1 MNNICDKELND
12 IILENKNLIYD
23 LANKYNRKNISNIK
37 DDLFQVG
44 ALGMIDAYKH
54 YDPSKNTK
62 FTTFAY
68 LYVNGEIKKFIR
80 EDRMIKVSRDIIYL
94 CSQIEHAKQLLTQK
108 LKREATIS
116 ELSSFLEISEE
127 KIISALEYNNSIQSI
142 DEPINDEGKE
152 LTIQDVVYER
162 ENYDKLDLIWLRDEL
177 SRLSPV
183 EKEIINMRYFE
194 GMTQSETATILG
206 LSQVNVSRTESRL
219 LLSLRNK
226 ASK

>member
-1 MNNICDKELND
+1 MNNICDERLSD
-12 IILENKNLIYD
+12 IILENKSLIYD
-23 LANKYNRKNISNIK
+23 LANKYNHKNNPNIK
-37 DDLFQVG
+37 DDLFQAG
-44 ALGMIDAYKH
+44 AMGMIDAYKH

-68 LYVNGEIKKFIR
+68 LYVNGEIKRFIR

-94 CSQIEHAKQLLTQK
+94 CSRIERARDLLAQK

-116 ELSSFLEISEE
+116 ELSLFLEISED
-127 KIISALEYNNSIQSI
+127 KIITALEYNNSIQSI
-142 DEPINDEGKE
+142 DEPINDEGRE
-152 LTIQDVVYER
+152 LTIQDIIYEK
-162 ENYDKLDLIWLRDEL
+162 ENYDKNDLIWLKDEL
-177 SRLSPV
+177 SKLTPV

-219 LLSLRNK
+219 LLSLRNSANK
-226 ASK
+226 

>member
-1 MNNICDKELND
+1 
-12 IILENKNLIYD
+12 LIYD
-23 LANKYNRKNISNIK
+23 LANKYNHKNDSNIK

-44 ALGMIDAYKH
+44 AMGMIDAYKH

-94 CSQIEHAKQLLTQK
+94 CSRIEYAKGLLAQK
-108 LKREATIS
+108 LKREATIN
-116 ELSSFLEISEE
+116 ELSSFLEISED
-127 KIISALEYNNSIQSI
+127 KIISALEYNISIQSI

-152 LTIQDVVYER
+152 LTIQDVIYEK
-162 ENYDKLDLIWLRDEL
+162 ENYDKIDLIWLKDEL
-177 SRLSPV
+177 SRLSPI

-194 GMTQSETATILG
+194 GMTQSETAATLG
-206 LSQVNVSRTESRL
+206 LSQVNVSRTENRL
-219 LLSLRNK
+219 LLSLRNS

>member
-1 MNNICDKELND
+1 
-12 IILENKNLIYD
+12 LIYD
-23 LANKYNRKNISNIK
+23 LANKYNHKNDSNLK

-44 ALGMIDAYKH
+44 AIGMIDAYKH

-80 EDRMIKVSRDIIYL
+80 EDRMIKISRDIIYL
-94 CSQIEHAKQLLTQK
+94 CSRIEHAKGLLAQK
-108 LKREATIS
+108 LKREATMS
-116 ELSSFLEISEE
+116 ELSSFLEISED

-142 DEPINDEGKE
+142 DEPINDEGRE
-152 LTIQDVVYER
+152 LTIQDIIYEK

-177 SRLSPV
+177 SKLSPV

-194 GMTQSETATILG
+194 GMTQSETATTLG

-219 LLSLRNK
+219 LLSLRDRANK
-226 ASK
+226 